1 MLPKA
6 AQTFHGQR
14 GRSQFACRVV
24 TGEVGLTNP
33 HPTRIAVR
41 EHDDEPDVAVPT
53 VRLLGSNGLS
63 DQGVASARQ
72 SNLGRERCLNV
83 LQSVVHSKLGL
94 PLRHLPSGYEAVN
107 ALWMWAALIGL
118 NISSWLQALT
128 GYDTSAGRA
137 HGKRLRR
144 ELVCVPARV
153 THHGG
158 RTEVHCAP
166 EDHDGAFGAAWAAL
180 DALLIAAGP

>member
-83 LQSVVHSKLGL
+83 LQSVVHSKEGAGLEHCPSGNFFANAAWLCCAVLAHDLVRWTARLGEVRPDGELIVARSLRTRLLALPGRLVNRSGAFVLRLPNQWPWATTFTSALDRVRAL
-94 PLRHLPSGYEAVN
+94 PL
-107 ALWMWAALIGL
+107 
-118 NISSWLQALT
+118 
-128 GYDTSAGRA
+128 
-137 HGKRLRR
+137 
-144 ELVCVPARV
+144 V
-153 THHGG
+153 T
-158 RTEVHCAP
+158 
-166 EDHDGAFGAAWAAL
+166 
-180 DALLIAAGP
+180 